1 MSLPKATPTIQVFQ
15 QTRRSIPMLL
25 LMTLIKPFK
34 PALTSPGKQPD
45 RAPGTSPQLDPQAK
59 YKCTT
64 TERKVAGLRVYDV
77 LPPSSS
83 SQSQDKTGGKAKRIY
98 YFGGGGFIAPPSKEH
113 WSFVCEIARKTAGD
127 GVRISMVS
135 PPLAPETRAETG
147 LEMLEDW
154 LKVAT
159 LDAQMDGEE
168 VILMGDSSG
177 GNLALCC
184 ALSSS
189 GRGVKAVVMV
199 SPTLDLAKANPEMK
213 EAEKLDPVQ
222 TVESSKEGADEW
234 RGDLDGK
241 DARISPLYAD
251 LGVLTN
257 RGVDVH
263 CVSGSYD
270 ILHPDVKLMRAKLD
284 EAGVRGEWLVWDRQ
298 MHCFPLAWTYGL
310 SEAKEGKDWI
320 LELLRKI

>member
-1 MSLPKATPTIQVFQ
+1 MSLPKANPTIQLTQ

-25 LMTLIKPFK
+25 LTTLIKPFK
-34 PALTSPGKQPD
+34 PALVSPGKQSE
-45 RAPGTSPQLDPQAK
+45 RAPGTSPQLDPQPK

-64 TERKVAGLRVYDV
+64 SERRVAGLRVYDIS
-77 LPPSSS
+77 PPSSPS
-83 SQSQDKTGGKAKRIY
+83 TSQHKIDEKIKRIY

-154 LKVAT
+154 LKIAIQE
-159 LDAQMDGEE
+159 ARMAGEE
-168 VILMGDSSG
+168 VVLMGDSSG

-184 ALSSS
+184 ALPSS

-199 SPTLDLAKANPEMK
+199 SPTLDLSKANPEMR
-213 EAEKLDPVQ
+213 EVEKLDPVQ
-222 TVESSKEGADEW
+222 TIESSKQGADEW

-251 LGVLTN
+251 LGVLAS

-263 CVSGSYD
+263 CVSGTYD
-270 ILHPDVKLMRAKLD
+270 ILHPDVKQMRGKLE
-284 EAGVRGEWLVWDRQ
+284 EAGVRGEWLVWDKQ

-310 SEAKEGKDWI
+310 SEAREGKDWI
-320 LELLRKI
+320 LDLLRRI